1 VRLLIVEDNERLAAV
16 IAKLLTERAFAVDSV
31 GTVDEALAALAATG
45 YDLILLDLSLP
56 DGEGADVLRRVRQKG
71 HGTPVL
77 VMTARADV
85 VQRVQTLDEGA
96 DDYLVKPVSLDELL
110 ARVRALLRRPHQ
122 IVGSVLSVANV
133 TLDTV
138 ALTLSVDGVV
148 IETPRRELGV
158 LIALMSS
165 QGRLLVKQKLV
176 DAVYSFDQEVTPNAV
191 EAVVSR
197 LRRRLEAHGAN
208 VTITAM
214 RGLGYILAPSNQRA
228 TAT

>member
-1 VRLLIVEDNERLAAV
+1 MRLLIVEDNERLAAV
-16 IAKLLTERAFAVDSV
+16 IAKLLTERAFAVDAV
-31 GTVDEALAALAATG
+31 GTVDEALAALAAAS

-56 DGEGADVLRRVRQKG
+56 DGEGADVLRRMRQKG

-77 VMTARADV
+77 VMTARAGV

-96 DDYLVKPVSLDELL
+96 DDYVVKPVSLDELL
-110 ARVRALLRRPHQ
+110 ARVRALLRRPRE
-122 IVGSVLSVANV
+122 IAGSVLSVANV

-138 ALTLSVDGVV
+138 ALTLRVDGAV
-148 IETPRRELGV
+148 IEAPKRELGV

-165 QGRLLVKQKLV
+165 QGRLLAKQKLV

-191 EAVVSR
+191 EAAVSR
-197 LRRRLEAHGAN
+197 LRRRLEAQGAN

-214 RGLGYILAPSNQRA
+214 RGLGYILAPRNQRA